1 MQLLS
6 EFTSWT
12 GYAGYEVATASIDVR
27 VATRKL
33 QAVTDKFTVLKKAKT
48 VSETKAMVALEPEV
62 QEADYNLMVAE
73 SFAEHVKAIYTH
85 LESCAKTVSRELT
98 RRTSRA
104 SVEERNDKYGA

>member
-1 MQLLS
+1 MELLS

-12 GYAGYEVATASIDVR
+12 GYAGYQMAEASIEVR
-27 VATRKL
+27 MASRSL
-33 QAVTDKFTVLKKAKT
+33 QAVSDKHTVLKKAKT
-48 VSETKAMVALEPEV
+48 VAETKALVALEPEV

-73 SFAEHVKAIYTH
+73 AFSDRVKAIYTH

-104 SVEERNDKYGA
+104 TVEDRNNKYND